1 MSTLVRW
8 EPFRELVNMRDR
20 MDRLFQDYPGRS
32 WPEEEALAKD
42 IWNPPV
48 DVFETK
54 DSLVLKADLPQ
65 VNKEDVDIS
74 VDGNLLTIRGERKRE
89 KEINEKDY
97 YRMERSYGTFSRSF
111 TLPGTVNAEK
121 IEASFEGGVLSVT
134 LPKKEESKPKQIKVK
149 VEGNGK

>member
-8 EPFRELVNMRDR
+8 EPFRELINMRDR

-89 KEINEKDY
+89 KEVNEKDY

>member
-134 LPKKEESKPKQIKVK
+134 LPKKEESKPKKIKVK

>member
-1 MSTLVRW
+1 
-8 EPFRELVNMRDR
+8 